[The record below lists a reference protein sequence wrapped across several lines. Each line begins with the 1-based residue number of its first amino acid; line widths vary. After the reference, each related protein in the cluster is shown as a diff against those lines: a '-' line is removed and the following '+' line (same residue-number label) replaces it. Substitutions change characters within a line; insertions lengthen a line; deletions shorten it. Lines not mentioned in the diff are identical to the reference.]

1 MDLIF
6 CESHFNFIKMHL
18 LSHFCD
24 HIRQFGNIPMY
35 STEFGELAHKTQ
47 IKAGWRQSNKN
58 DASRQIVQSYSRQHG
73 IRMRLLNLESLRRCG
88 ADLSPDVV
96 EQLDTTSTTTAP
108 GIRRRMLKGRRDDVS
123 NMADFSR
130 VLGVSI
136 QIICRGLIR
145 YSRHNLPPERR
156 LPEDPEILESL
167 PVELLTQLE
176 IPVLAFQETE
186 IYDIH
191 RARCTGAL
199 NFRNHGSRN
208 DWVWVR
214 AGTEDMYGALRG
226 RLPAKLVALFKIR
239 DYRCEDR
246 VRRLAG
252 VQFVSAVNSGRIS
265 DVHSLVSVQMKEDA
279 REFTVVD
286 IGTILGL
293 AHLIPE
299 GDRRWIVNSRIDL
312 RTFNEVY

>member
-1 MDLIF
+1 MAAI
-6 CESHFNFIKMHL
+6 
-18 LSHFCD
+18 
-24 HIRQFGNIPMY
+24 G
-35 STEFGELAHKTQ
+35 
-47 IKAGWRQSNKN
+47 QSNKN
-58 DASRQIVQSYSRQHG
+58 DASRQIVQSYSGQHG
-73 IRMRLLNLESLRRCG
+73 IRMRLLNLESVRRCS
-88 ADLSPDVV
+88 ADLSPDVM

-136 QIICRGLIR
+136 QILCSGLIR

-156 LPEDPEILESL
+156 LLEDPEILESL

-176 IPVLAFQETE
+176 LPVLAFQETE

-191 RARCTGAL
+191 HARCTGPL

-214 AGTEDMYGALRG
+214 ARTEDMYGALRG
-226 RLPAKLVALFKIR
+226 RLPAKLVPLFKIR
-239 DYRCEDR
+239 HYRCEDR

-252 VQFVSAVNSGRIS
+252 VQFVSAMNTGRIS
-265 DVHSLVSVQMKEDA
+265 DVHSLVTVQMKEDA
-279 REFTVVD
+279 RQFTRVA

-299 GDRRWIVNSRIDL
+299 RDQRWIVNSRIDL
-312 RTFNEVY
+312 RTFNEVN

>member
-1 MDLIF
+1 
-6 CESHFNFIKMHL
+6 
-18 LSHFCD
+18 
-24 HIRQFGNIPMY
+24 
-35 STEFGELAHKTQ
+35 
-47 IKAGWRQSNKN
+47 
-58 DASRQIVQSYSRQHG
+58 
-73 IRMRLLNLESLRRCG
+73 
-88 ADLSPDVV
+88 
-96 EQLDTTSTTTAP
+96 
-108 GIRRRMLKGRRDDVS
+108 
-123 NMADFSR
+123 
-130 VLGVSI
+130 
-136 QIICRGLIR
+136 
-145 YSRHNLPPERR
+145 
-156 LPEDPEILESL
+156 
-167 PVELLTQLE
+167 VELLTQLE

-199 NFRNHGSRN
+199 NFRNQGSRN
-208 DWVWVR
+208 NWVWVR

-226 RLPAKLVALFKIR
+226 SLPAKLVALFKIR

-252 VQFVSAVNSGRIS
+252 IQFVSAVNSGRIS
-265 DVHSLVSVQMKEDA
+265 DIHSLVIVQMKEDA